1 MEKHDYDSSR
11 QRQTCAEVMQHHY
24 RWRDLTVI
32 SMAVLTLSACSLST
46 LAPATPSI
54 QGRHP
59 PASMDP
65 AYGQVLRVIVKFRQA
80 VPYRDAAFLQDI
92 ARQIGARIAYISS
105 VSIDTHVYQIE
116 LQPGQSHADILGRLS
131 GIPDV
136 LWVQADAVARPS

>member
-1 MEKHDYDSSR
+1 
-11 QRQTCAEVMQHHY
+11 
-24 RWRDLTVI
+24 
-32 SMAVLTLSACSLST
+32 
-46 LAPATPSI
+46 
-54 QGRHP
+54 
-59 PASMDP
+59 MDP

-80 VPYRDAAFLQDI
+80 VPYRDAAFLQDM
-92 ARQIGARIAYISS
+92 ARHINARIAYISS